1 MNLSKP
7 DIFTFGEAM
16 ALFMSTD
23 TDNVK
28 TAHQYQLSAAGAE
41 GNVAV
46 AATRLGL
53 DVYFQTIFRTSMRM
67 VKTKIRMKIM
77 MMKTSYI

>member
-1 MNLSKP
+1 MP
-7 DIFTFGEAM
+7 DLFTFGEAM

-23 TDNVK
+23 TDSVK
-28 TAHQYQLSAAGAE
+28 TARKYEMSAAGAE

-53 DVYFQTIFRTSMRM
+53 DVYFL
-67 VKTKIRMKIM
+67 TKLGADFLGDNVI
-77 MMKTSYI
+77 SQF